1 MAVAL
6 ACSVSI
12 EAILWHPDGR
22 DEEIDLSEP
31 KRRRLS
37 KDQLLWVDLE
47 SADEDERASVATA
60 LGLSDDA
67 IEALQS
73 ELSTPDA
80 RVLEGAVEVDVLS
93 MNDGKEL
100 EPVPLR
106 ILMGREWLITR
117 HDAPLPYLAQHRE
130 RLRDERPIGL
140 LKPVEFL
147 VSILDWHVDSFFAAA
162 DELEHKVDELDEA
175 ALRRD
180 DDLLQVLVAMRRRIA
195 KVRRIVGRH
204 REVFAELVRPD
215 FVADMDEAQS
225 RALAHEAERLTR
237 ASDAVSHVREML
249 IGTFDVHMTR
259 TAQRTN
265 DIMRVLTWTS
275 VILLPGVVLAGIMG
289 MNFKVG
295 LFDNPNMFWVVIGFM
310 IFTAV
315 ATLVV
320 ARWRGWL

>member
-6 ACSVSI
+6 ACSVSN

-22 DEEIDLSEP
+22 DEEIDLGEP

-60 LGLSDDA
+60 LGLTDDA
-67 IEALQS
+67 IKALRS
-73 ELSTPDA
+73 KLSRPDA

-93 MNDGKEL
+93 VDDGKQL

-106 ILMGREWLITR
+106 ILMGREWIITR
-117 HDAPLPYLAQHRE
+117 HDAPLPYLAQHRD

-140 LKPVEFL
+140 LTPVEFL

-162 DELEHKVDELDEA
+162 DDLEHKVDELDEA

-180 DDLLQVLVAMRRRIA
+180 GDLLEALVAMRRRIA

-215 FVADMDEAQS
+215 FLADMDEAQS
-225 RALAHEAERLTR
+225 RALAYAAERLTR

-289 MNFKVG
+289 MNFRVG
-295 LFDNPNMFWVVIGFM
+295 LFDNPNLFWVVIVFM
-310 IFTAV
+310 VLTAV

>member
-1 MAVAL
+1 M
-6 ACSVSI
+6 SI

-22 DEEIDLSEP
+22 DEEIDLGEP
-31 KRRRLS
+31 KRRRLA

-47 SADEDERASVATA
+47 SADDDERHSVTTA

-67 IEALQS
+67 SEALRS
-73 ELSTPDA
+73 KLSTPDA
-80 RVLEGAVEVDVLS
+80 RVLEGAVEIDVLS
-93 MNDGKEL
+93 VSDGKEL
-100 EPVPLR
+100 EPVPLQ
-106 ILMGREWLITR
+106 ILMGREWIVTR
-117 HDAPLPYLAQHRE
+117 HEAPLPYLAKHRD
-130 RLRDERPIGL
+130 RLRDERQIGL

-147 VSILDWHVDSFFAAA
+147 VSVLDWHVDSFFAAA

-215 FVADMDEAQS
+215 FLADVDEAQS

-237 ASDAVSHVREML
+237 AADAVSHVREML

-295 LFDNPNMFWVVIGFM
+295 LFDNPNLFWVVIGFM
-310 IFTAV
+310 LFTAV
-315 ATLVV
+315 VTLVV
-320 ARWRGWL
+320 ARWRDWL

>member
-1 MAVAL
+1 M
-6 ACSVSI
+6 SI

-22 DEEIDLSEP
+22 DEEIDLRDS
-31 KRRRLS
+31 KRQRLS
-37 KDQLLWVDLE
+37 KDQLLWVDCE
-47 SADEDERASVATA
+47 SPTDDEVQSVATA

-67 IEALQS
+67 IGALQ
-73 ELSTPDA
+73 EKLSTPDA
-80 RVLEGAVEVDVLS
+80 RVLESAVEIDVLS
-93 MNDGKEL
+93 LNDGKEF
-100 EPVPLR
+100 EPVPLQ
-106 ILMGREWLITR
+106 ILIGREWILTR
-117 HDAPLPYLAQHRE
+117 HDAPLPYLAKHRD
-130 RLRDERPIGL
+130 RLRDERQIGL

-147 VSILDWHVDSFFAAA
+147 VSILDWHVDTFFAAA

-195 KVRRIVGRH
+195 SVRRIVGRH

-215 FVADMDEAQS
+215 FLADVDERQS
-225 RALAHEAERLTR
+225 RALAHEAERLIR
-237 ASDAVSHVREML
+237 ASEAVSHVREML

-295 LFDNPNMFWVVIGFM
+295 LFENPDLFWVVIGFM
-310 IFTAV
+310 VLTAV
-315 ATLVV
+315 VTLLV

>member
-1 MAVAL
+1 
-6 ACSVSI
+6 VSI

-22 DEEIDLSEP
+22 DEEIDLGEP

-117 HDAPLPYLAQHRE
+117 HDAPLPYLAQHRD

-140 LKPVEFL
+140 LTPVEFL

>member
-1 MAVAL
+1 M
-6 ACSVSI
+6 SI
-12 EAILWHPDGR
+12 KAILWHPDGS
-22 DEEIDLSEP
+22 DDEIDVADS

-37 KDQLLWVDLE
+37 KDQLLWVDCVSPTDAE
-47 SADEDERASVATA
+47 QRSVATA
-60 LGLSDDA
+60 LGLSDGA
-67 IEALQS
+67 TEALQAK
-73 ELSTPDA
+73 LSTPDA
-80 RVLEGAVEVDVLS
+80 RVLEGAVEIDVLS
-93 MNDGKEL
+93 LDDGNEF
-100 EPVPLR
+100 EAVPVQ
-106 ILMGREWLITR
+106 ILMGAEWIVTR
-117 HDAPLPYLAQHRE
+117 HEEPLSYLDKHRD
-130 RLRDERPIGL
+130 RLRDERQIGL

-147 VSILDWHVDSFFAAA
+147 VSVLDWHVDTFFAAA

-195 KVRRIVGRH
+195 KVRRIVGKH

-215 FVADMDEAQS
+215 FLADVDERQA

-237 ASDAVSHVREML
+237 ASEAVSHVREML

-275 VILLPGVVLAGIMG
+275 VILLPGVVLAGVMG

-295 LFDNPNMFWVVIGFM
+295 LFDNPNLFWVVIGFM
-310 IFTAV
+310 LFTAV
-315 ATLVV
+315 TTLVV